1 MAGKKSRPVVLAILK
16 LTCPVGKG
24 PDNSSSNKIINCDG
38 QEVALGG
45 QNERAAAC
53 PKDKLEFEFFRD
65 LISLNC
71 IVT

>member
-38 QEVALGG
+38 
-45 QNERAAAC
+45 
-53 PKDKLEFEFFRD
+53 
-65 LISLNC
+65 
-71 IVT
+71 

>member
-1 MAGKKSRPVVLAILK
+1 MARKKSRPVVLAILK
-16 LTCPVGKG
+16 LTCPVRKG
-24 PDNSSSNKIINCDG
+24 PDNSSCNKIINCG
-38 QEVALGG
+38 WQEVALGG

-53 PKDKLEFEFFRD
+53 LKDKLEFKFFRD